1 MARPSAAPL
10 SPRKRPKLPHAK
22 DRAQR
27 AFAEVAVRKNEAPSP
42 EILRMAHQEKVPASA
57 RLWGF
62 VRHFDFGDALKGEDG
77 KSVELAEQDASLWW
91 DGERQRFLIVSE
103 NRIIDD
109 LAPLQFIQ
117 FVRELR
123 DVTNRILFKFERK
136 QDGSAGRAQ
145 RVWA

>member
-10 SPRKRPKLPHAK
+10 SPRKRPKLPPAK

-42 EILRMAHQEKVPASA
+42 EILTKAHQEKVPAGA

-62 VRHFDFGDALKGEDG
+62 VRHFDFGEALKGEDT

-123 DVTNRILFKFERK
+123 DVTSRILFKFERK